1 MIKIKKPKIVFL
13 VSEDKYYIYDFISK
27 ISNLSSVDIKLI
39 VIQKYEETLK
49 RKIILSFL
57 FGFLNCINLFYKLV
71 FKRSSISIEHF
82 CRDNMINYIVTDDL
96 NSSKISNK
104 IQNQKADLIINLNVM
119 KLLKINFL
127 KKFKNTLVNFHPGI
141 LPKYRG
147 LYSTFYK
154 IINKERYFG
163 ITAHFMSRKVD
174 DGPIIA
180 IIKKKINGMN
190 LFDCY
195 KIIYEEMLFELFM
208 KTLSNR
214 NSRKIVNNSNLKI
227 YKTPTFLEILKY
239 KIL

>member
-27 ISNLSSVDIKLI
+27 LSNFSSVDIKLI
-39 VIQKYEETLK
+39 VIQKYNETLK

-57 FGFLNCINLFYKLV
+57 FGFLNCINLFYQLL
-71 FKRSSISIEHF
+71 FKRSSISITGF
-82 CRDNMINYIVTDDL
+82 CKDNKINHIITDDL
-96 NSSKISNK
+96 NRSKIVYN

-119 KLLKINFL
+119 KLIKKEFL
-127 KKFKNTLVNFHPGI
+127 KKFKKRLINFHPGI

-154 IINKERYFG
+154 IINKEKYFG
-163 ITAHFMSRKVD
+163 ISAHFMREKID
-174 DGPIIA
+174 NGPIIA
-180 IIKKKINGMN
+180 IIKEKINGMN

-195 KIIYEEMLFELFM
+195 KILYEKMLFKLFI
-208 KTLSNR
+208 KTLNNYNNRLIDNSSN
-214 NSRKIVNNSNLKI
+214 SKI
-227 YKTPTFLEILKY
+227 YKTPTLLEILKY

>member
-27 ISNLSSVDIKLI
+27 ISNLPSVNIKLI
-39 VIQKYEETLK
+39 VIQKYKETFK

-57 FGFLNCINLFYKLV
+57 FGFLNCLNLFYQLV
-71 FKRSSISIEHF
+71 FKRSSISITGF
-82 CRDNMINYIVTDDL
+82 CKDNNINYIVTDDL
-96 NSSKISNK
+96 NDPKITHN

-119 KLLKINFL
+119 KLIKKNFL
-127 KKFKNTLVNFHPGI
+127 KKFQKILINFHPGI

-154 IINKERYFG
+154 IINKEKYFG
-163 ITAHFMSRKVD
+163 ISSHLMREKID
-174 DGPIIA
+174 NGPIIA

-195 KIIYEEMLFELFM
+195 KIIYGEMLYKLFIQ
-208 KTLSNR
+208 TLNNHKNR
-214 NSRKIVNNSNLKI
+214 LINNSFNSKI